1 MSEENKISYYSV
13 IPATVLF
20 SKELKP
26 NEKLLYAVITSLAN
40 KEGYC
45 FAKNSYLADK
55 LEAQPHTVSKCIS
68 HLKEYGG

>member
-1 MSEENKISYYSV
+1 MDFEDHIAYFSV

-26 NEKLLYAVITSLAN
+26 NEKLLYAAITSLAN

-45 FAKNSYLADK
+45 FASNAYLGSLFESTDHA
-55 LEAQPHTVSKCIS
+55 A
-68 HLKEYGG
+68 